1 MQRRELLLFR
11 AGMDRGRPG
20 GRWRAGDPCIHL
32 VDTGLEGGER
42 RVGRHLLRE
51 RIGLPNA
58 GRRVPAADDEL
69 YVGCPAAESAAD
81 VAGIHLRLRVKVGQ
95 ADDVH
100 AVEVELPQRSLAD
113 SDRRQDTRTD
123 AAFAEHLRHHL
134 GGCTIE
140 FRAPRQAED

>member
-1 MQRRELLLFR
+1 
-11 AGMDRGRPG
+11 MDRGRSG

-42 RVGRHLLRE
+42 RIGRHLLRE
-51 RIGLPNA
+51 ILGLPNA

-69 YVGCPAAESAAD
+69 HVGCPAAEAAAD
-81 VAGIHLRLRVKVGQ
+81 VAGIDLRLRVEIGQ
-95 ADDVH
+95 ADHIH
-100 AVEVELPQRSLAD
+100 AVKVELPQRSLAD

-134 GGCTIE
+134 GRRAIK
-140 FRAPRQAED
+140 FRAPGQAED